1 MGGGGGK
8 QPRQPVYRPVEQPE
22 IKPVPQAQIQDYG
35 WGGIGWTP
43 VQNPYTQQGM
53 PDWMRGETMNL
64 FGQGYQGMPGMSKAI
79 PNWYQMPQ
87 WGTNAT
93 TGAPLQQRDLNS

>member
-1 MGGGGGK
+1 MGGGGGGGK

-22 IKPVPQAQIQDYG
+22 IKPVPQAQIQDHG

-64 FGQGYQGMPGMSKAI
+64 FGAGHVEGHPELVPDAPVGNQRHHRRTA
-79 PNWYQMPQ
+79 
-87 WGTNAT
+87 AT
-93 TGAPLQQRDLNS
+93 T